1 MKAACSIKTAQL
13 EQQRKKFELLP
24 MFLKAGVYYTQRHE
38 VVRRQEN
45 FHVKYFSY
53 ELLSSDANSE
63 FAQGNFDR
71 ACRRYEE
78 ALGIFRYYEAT
89 SPDWQEKGIDDDHL
103 QHVDNVG
110 NTPSEKRMIREIK
123 ISCFQNIAACS
134 IKTKAFE
141 PAVAA
146 CEEVLKLDPDNL
158 QAIYRRARATA
169 LPINA
174 GVPELRKAMKDIDFV
189 ISKCKKGEFK
199 HAKKEKVRVQQLID
213 INYKREREIYAKMFN
228 PKTSVSEFVK
238 KTSKGADFLKFK
250 TSEEKEFEEE
260 LKKIDEQVE
269 EMVQEK
275 IKDFS
280 FELKPDWRDSYFP
293 E

>member
-1 MKAACSIKTAQL
+1 M
-13 EQQRKKFELLP
+13 
-24 MFLKAGVYYTQRHE
+24 
-38 VVRRQEN
+38 
-45 FHVKYFSY
+45 
-53 ELLSSDANSE
+53 
-63 FAQGNFDR
+63 
-71 ACRRYEE
+71 
-78 ALGIFRYYEAT
+78 
-89 SPDWQEKGIDDDHL
+89 
-103 QHVDNVG
+103 G
-110 NTPSEKRMIREIK
+110 NTANEKRMIREIK
-123 ISCFQNIAACS
+123 ISCFLNIAACS

-146 CEEVLKLDPDNL
+146 CEEVLKLEPTNL

-174 GVPELRKAMKDIDFV
+174 GVPELRKSMKDLDHV
-189 ISKCKKGEFK
+189 IEKSKKGEFK
-199 HAKKEKVRVQQLID
+199 HARKEKVRVQQLID
-213 INYKREREIYAKMFN
+213 INFKRERETYAKMFN

-250 TSEEKEFEEE
+250 SSEEKEFEEE
-260 LKKIDEQVE
+260 LKKIDGLVE

-293 E
+293 EYSDV